1 LVGDGLWREI
11 DGGGWSATETARAA
25 LVVAMEGSGRR
36 GDWSWRCGERW
47 GAGQGLL

>member
-11 DGGGWSATETARAA
+11 DGGGRFATKTTRAA

-36 GDWSWRCGERW
+36 GN
-47 GAGQGLL
+47 